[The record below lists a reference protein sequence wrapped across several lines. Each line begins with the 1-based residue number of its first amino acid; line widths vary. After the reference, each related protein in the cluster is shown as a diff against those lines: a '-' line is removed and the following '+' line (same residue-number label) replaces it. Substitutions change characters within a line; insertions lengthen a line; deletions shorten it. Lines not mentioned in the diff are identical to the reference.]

1 MNNVSKK
8 KIAAGY
14 VVLLAVLL
22 YSLFFVHRE
31 MENLMSSDNSDIL
44 RTDSLIGLLRE
55 KDANTVRLL
64 RTLSEANDSMISA
77 REVEQII
84 AEQDTIIT
92 QQRVQRR
99 VTARRDTVVTQPKKK
114 GFFRRLGEVFVPPR
128 KDSAVQVQ
136 TTLEVATDTVL
147 DAYNPVD
154 SLHAKL
160 RTVAQ
165 QKKATNSVIQRR
177 KRTLQ
182 RLDHALSARIDSL
195 LKGYEQE
202 TLLRAREEAE
212 YQKAVR
218 HRSATIISG
227 IAAGAVALSVIFLV
241 MIWRDVTR
249 SNRYRRQ
256 LEEANRFA
264 EELLASREKLM
275 LAITHDFKAPLGS
288 IMGYADLLSRLT
300 VDGRQRFYLD
310 NMKTSSEHLLKL
322 VTDLLDFHRLD
333 LHKAEINRVTFHP
346 ARLLEEI
353 YVSFEPLTSAKGLSL
368 KCEIDPELKGTFI
381 SDPLRLRQIVNN
393 LLSNAVKFTSE
404 GGITLT
410 ASFVPKGDSVFS
422 GNHLKLS
429 VIDTGKGMEPGD
441 RERIFQEFTRLP
453 GAQGEEGFGLGL
465 SIVRMLV
472 QLLEGRIEVDSVLGK
487 GSTFTLRVPLYPV
500 ALNDTSEVNEQ
511 KNENSSSSPAQT
523 PALHILLIDD
533 DRIQLTLT
541 SAMLAQSGI
550 TSVACLQLDELLEAL
565 RTDTFD
571 VLLTDVQMPAMNG
584 FDLLN
589 LLRAS
594 NIPQAKTI
602 PVIAV
607 TARSDMQREEFLKHG
622 FAGSLHKPFMVNEL
636 LAELDIEKRETG
648 LVTPQNHIGTDAVQT
663 DKVATEAVPASA
675 LNFSAL
681 TAFSGDDPDAAKSIL
696 ESFVT
701 ETRLNADRL
710 RQALDVED
718 TDGIAAMGH
727 KMLPLFTLLG
737 ANELVA
743 LLKELEASRGE
754 VFSEKIKEKSF
765 SALAQIEDI
774 VVQVEE

>member
-14 VVLLAVLL
+14 AVLLAVLL

-31 MENLMSSDNSDIL
+31 MENLMSSDNTDIL

-99 VTARRDTVVTQPKKK
+99 VIARRDTVVTQPKKK

-160 RTVAQ
+160 RTVAR
-165 QKKATNSVIQRR
+165 QKKATNSVMQRR

-202 TLLRAREEAE
+202 TLMRAREEAE

-227 IAAGAVALSVIFLV
+227 IAAGAVVLSVIFLV

-249 SNRYRRQ
+249 SNRYRHQ

-333 LHKAEINRVTFHP
+333 LNKAEINRVTFHP

-368 KCEIDPELKGTFI
+368 KCEIDPELKGAFI

-410 ASFVPKGDSVFS
+410 ASFVPKGDSAFP

-500 ALNDTSEVNEQ
+500 ALDNDTSALHEQ
-511 KNENSSSSPAQT
+511 PSGDPQT
-523 PALHILLIDD
+523 QIPALHILLIDD

-541 SAMLAQSGI
+541 AAMLAQSGI
-550 TSVACLQLDELLEAL
+550 TSVTCLQLDELLEAL

-584 FDLLN
+584 FDLLK

-607 TARSDMQREEFLKHG
+607 TARSDMKREEFLQHG
-622 FAGSLHKPFMVNEL
+622 FVGSLHKPFTVNEL
-636 LAELDIEKRETG
+636 LAEIGVLQADIAT
-648 LVTPQNHIGTDAVQT
+648 VDAAPSST
-663 DKVATEAVPASA
+663 

-701 ETRLNADRL
+701 ETRLNVDRL
-710 RQALDVED
+710 RQALETED
-718 TDGIAAMGH
+718 TDGIAAMGL

-737 ANELVA
+737 ANELVT
-743 LLKELEASRGE
+743 LLKELEASRGVPFDE
-754 VFSEKIKEKSF
+754 AVKEKSLA
-765 SALAQIEDI
+765 ALSLIEDI
-774 VVQVEE
+774 LEQAFLFISSA